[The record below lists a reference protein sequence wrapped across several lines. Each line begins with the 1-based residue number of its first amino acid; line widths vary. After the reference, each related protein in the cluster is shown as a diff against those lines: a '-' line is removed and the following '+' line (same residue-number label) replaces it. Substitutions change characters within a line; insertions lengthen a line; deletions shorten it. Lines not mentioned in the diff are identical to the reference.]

1 MGHTLLIVDDHAAF
15 RAAASSML
23 AAEGFDVVGEA
34 ADGPSAIDAVARL
47 RPSIVILNIQLPG
60 VDGITVAGQLAAR
73 PNPPTVV
80 LISSYDASVF
90 GHRLAGAPVR
100 GFLPKSNLTGETL
113 TYLLG

>member
-23 AAEGFDVVGEA
+23 AGEGFDIVGEA

-47 RPSIVILNIQLPG
+47 HPSVVILDIQLPG
-60 VDGITVAGQLAAR
+60 ADGITVAVQLAAM
-73 PNPPTVV
+73 PNPPAVV

-100 GFLPKSNLTGETL
+100 GFLPKSNLTGDTL
-113 TYLLG
+113 TDLID